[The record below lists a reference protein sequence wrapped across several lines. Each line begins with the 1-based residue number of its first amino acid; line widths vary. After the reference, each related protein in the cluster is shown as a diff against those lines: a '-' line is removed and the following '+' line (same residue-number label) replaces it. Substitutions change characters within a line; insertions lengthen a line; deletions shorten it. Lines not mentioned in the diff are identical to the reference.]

1 MRVGCTEHFL
11 SNTRAKAMLVS
22 RLEERPLTSAL
33 GAKAAIGIA
42 SAKFVTNDW
51 VYVANYWLLN
61 ITCDCFVDRVLRW
74 LFFRPSYLLDQ

>member
-1 MRVGCTEHFL
+1 
-11 SNTRAKAMLVS
+11 MLVS

-51 VYVANYWLLN
+51 VYVANY
-61 ITCDCFVDRVLRW
+61 
-74 LFFRPSYLLDQ
+74 